1 MGVIHSFVAF
11 VAQYPHDQK
20 LLMQWDETSKSSPL
34 DLISMN
40 KTEFIL
46 LLNEFING

>member
-40 KTEFIL
+40 KNRVHTTT
-46 LLNEFING
+46 